1 MPLPERH
8 HATAETFKPE
18 FRDDVETTSLNGQ
31 KTPVNPVY
39 CLTHRSALQLAEIL
53 HDLSPTIVQAFPY
66 KVSGGV
72 AINHEVP
79 WFKFPSGC
87 AVNAGTEANWWSNAD
102 GATAEKN
109 CRADIKSAEAQYAAE
124 GGGQYPSPLSD

>member
-1 MPLPERH
+1 MPERQKV
-8 HATAETFKPE
+8 TAETFKPE
-18 FRDDVETTSLNGQ
+18 FRDDVETTSLNGA

-39 CLTHRSALQLAEIL
+39 CLTNHSAAQLASIL
-53 HDLSPTIVQAFPY
+53 EDLSPTIVQAFPY

-72 AINHEVP
+72 TINHEVP

-102 GATAEKN
+102 GTTAEKN
-109 CRADIKSAEAQYAAE
+109 CRADIKSAEQQFAVE
-124 GGGQYPSPLSD
+124 GGGQYPSPLCD